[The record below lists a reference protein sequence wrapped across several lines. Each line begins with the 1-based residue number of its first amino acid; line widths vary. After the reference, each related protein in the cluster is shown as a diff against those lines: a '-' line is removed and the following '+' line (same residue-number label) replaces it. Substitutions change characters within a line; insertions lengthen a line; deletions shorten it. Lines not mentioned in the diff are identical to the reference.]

1 MTVESCV
8 SVAGGN
14 VCAGAVMV
22 SVTSIDCMTVVAA
35 ACCANE
41 DEGAEPELPSTATT
55 EYVAARLCTKASLG
69 WKGKES
75 AREERDDSKTNL
87 EGRLKSMFH

>member
-75 AREERDDSKTNL
+75 TREERDDSKTNL